1 MKKLFPLI
9 LIVCMIFTEFCP
21 VSAQAAEETAAS
33 SGVTV
38 DAPSAIL
45 MEASTGSIL
54 YEKNAHERLR
64 PASVTKIMT
73 LLLIFEAI
81 EQGQIQKT
89 DVVTVSEH
97 AAGMGGSQVYL
108 EANETQTVDDLIKCI
123 SIASA
128 NDASVAM
135 AEFIAG
141 SEEAF
146 VEKMNEKAKAL
157 GMNDTTFQNCCGLE
171 AEGHLTS
178 AYDIALMSREL
189 TLNHPD
195 IFNYCTIWMDS
206 ITHTTSRGSSE
217 FGLTNTNKLIRYYS
231 YATGLKTGY
240 TSQSKYCVSATATK
254 DNVDLIAVVMA
265 EESPTVRNKD
275 AVALFNYGFASC
287 TVYRDENA
295 EALPALPIGRGTSET
310 VPITYES
317 AFSTVLLDGASSG
330 QIEKKLELP
339 ESVLAPVTEGE
350 IAGKAVYLLDG
361 SEIGSVSILYAASVP
376 ALTYKDCFLK
386 SLLSFFLAG
395 SS

>member
-1 MKKLFPLI
+1 MKKRFSLI
-9 LIVCMIFTEFCP
+9 LFFCMFFTLLQP
-21 VSAQAAEETAAS
+21 AAVRAEENDAS
-33 SGVTV
+33 SGISVE
-38 DAPSAIL
+38 APSAIL
-45 MEASTGSIL
+45 MEASTGSVL
-54 YEKNAHERLR
+54 FEKNSHEQLR
-64 PASVTKIMT
+64 PASVTKVMT

-108 EANETQTVDDLIKCI
+108 EAGETQTVDDLIKCI

-189 TLNHPD
+189 SVNHPD
-195 IFNYCTIWMDS
+195 IFHYCTIWMDT

-240 TSQSKYCVSATATK
+240 TSQSKYCLSATATK
-254 DNVDLIAVVMA
+254 DDVDLIAVVMA

-275 AVALFNYGFASC
+275 AVALLNYGFASC
-287 TVYRDENA
+287 TVYKDENN
-295 EALPALPIGRGTSET
+295 EKLPALPVQKGTSDAASIE
-310 VPITYES
+310 YEGS
-317 AFSTVLLDGASSG
+317 FSTVLLNGESKE
-330 QIEKKLELP
+330 QIEKRLELP
-339 ESVLAPVTEGE
+339 ESVPAPVTEGD
-350 IAGKAVYLLDG
+350 IAGRAVYTING
-361 SEIGSVSILYAASVP
+361 TEIGSVSILYSESVS

-386 SLLSFFLAG
+386 SLLSFFLLSQQG
-395 SS
+395 